1 MTSLE
6 KLQFDTL
13 KNHPNGKLLINQ
25 LDLIV
30 SNSALKHSQLV
41 SNRVDELLASFKSKP
56 VAQRTA
62 LREGTDSIFDQNRI
76 ETHLIQFYGPR
87 PWKFPLTKTPF

>member
-13 KNHPNGKLLINQ
+13 KNHPKGKLLINQ

-41 SNRVDELLASFKSKP
+41 SNRVDELLASFISKP
-56 VAQRTA
+56 VVQRTT
-62 LREGTDSIFDQNRI
+62 LREGTDSIFDPNRI
-76 ETHLIQFYGPR
+76 ETHLMQFYGPR
-87 PWKFPLTKTPF
+87 PWKYPLTKTPF